1 MTVKSNETGSAKTAP
16 PTPRGPGTGGAP
28 SRRALRR
35 SGTVL
40 DEDRGS
46 SAIELVLITPVLIA
60 LVFGLIQ
67 TALVWN
73 ARHTVS
79 SAAQHGARLAR
90 TATALNPTVIEAAG
104 DAGATDTSTASDE
117 LVKASTLQ
125 YLRQTGGAG
134 LADPTVTIR
143 HDGSY
148 VSVTV
153 TGTTLGVL
161 PGTHVQVTGSSR
173 TPVEG
178 YRP

>member
-1 MTVKSNETGSAKTAP
+1 MTVMSTVTGAASTAASTP
-16 PTPRGPGTGGAP
+16 PGPGSGAAS
-28 SRRALRR
+28 SRRTLRP
-35 SGTVL
+35 SGAVL
-40 DEDRGS
+40 DSDRGS

-90 TATALNPTVIEAAG
+90 TATALNPSVTAAVITA
-104 DAGATDTSTASDE
+104 DTTDEQVTAS
-117 LVKASTLQ
+117 ALQ

-134 LADPTVTIR
+134 LADPSVTIQ

-148 VSVTV
+148 VTVTV

-161 PGTHVQVTGSSR
+161 PGKHVQVTGSSR